1 MDSKLQLFKKSYLL
15 GVILLI
21 LLFPANGGSTEEV
34 LSQQE
39 VVKEIESLLQ
49 SAQQHYKQGDTG
61 KARESVSEAY
71 FDVFEGRGLEAQVGI
86 KSSALKSEL
95 ESMFGNIIGL
105 ISSGADLS
113 TIESAIAALISR
125 LNEVANEL
133 DKASKTFFAILFNS
147 FIIIL
152 REGFEAILIIS
163 ALAAYLSKVGQKS
176 KVKVV
181 YQGALAALAASFVTF
196 IIFQKLFK
204 ISAESQEVVEGITML
219 LATGVLFYVSYWLIS
234 KAQII
239 KWQHYIKSMVET
251 SLKKE
256 SVFVLGFA
264 SFLAVYREG
273 AETILFYQ
281 ALYSGSDGS
290 EGAVLAGFLI
300 GSIAL
305 VIIFIFFKYGVLKI
319 PLGAFFAVTSTLLYY
334 LAFVFAGKG
343 ILELQNAGW
352 INITPVMNFPT
363 VDILGIYP
371 SWEGITLQSV
381 LILALVA
388 ALLYNFLYIPY
399 KEKESLTKEISH
411 ISVDIANLHTG
422 LDHVRQHARSCQQLS
437 KAGNINEVNEMQGH
451 LKEIDKKV
459 HEVMGHLK
467 TLEVEVADMF
477 SELEESVKGHK

>member
-1 MDSKLQLFKKSYLL
+1 MDSRLQLFKKSYLL
-15 GVILLI
+15 GIILFI
-21 LLFPANGGSTEEV
+21 LLFPVTGGSAEQEV
-34 LSQQE
+34 SQQE
-39 VVKEIESLLQ
+39 IVKEIESLLQ
-49 SAQQHYKQGDTG
+49 SAQQHYKAGDSAT
-61 KARESVSEAY
+61 ARESVSEAY
-71 FDVFEGRGLEAQVGI
+71 FDVFEGRGLEAQVGA

-105 ISSGADLS
+105 ISSGADLA
-113 TIESAIAALISR
+113 TVEGAIATLNGR
-125 LNEVANEL
+125 LNEVAKEL
-133 DKASKTFFAILFNS
+133 DEASKTFFAILFNS

-163 ALAAYLSKVGQKS
+163 ALAAYLSKVGKKS

-181 YQGALAALAASFVTF
+181 YQGALAALVASFVTF
-196 IIFQKLFK
+196 IVFQKVYK
-204 ISAESQEVVEGITML
+204 ISAESQEVLEGITML
-219 LATGVLFYVSYWLIS
+219 LATAVLFYVSYWLIS

-251 SLKKE
+251 SLKRE
-256 SVFVLGFA
+256 SVFALGFA

-281 ALYSGSDGS
+281 ALYSGSGGS

-305 VIIFIFFKYGVLKI
+305 VIIFIFFKYSVVKI

-343 ILELQNAGW
+343 ILELQNGGW

-363 VDILGIYP
+363 VDVLGIYP
-371 SWEGITLQSV
+371 SWEGITLQSF

-399 KEKESLTKEISH
+399 KEKE
-411 ISVDIANLHTG
+411 
-422 LDHVRQHARSCQQLS
+422 RS
-437 KAGNINEVNEMQGH
+437 
-451 LKEIDKKV
+451 
-459 HEVMGHLK
+459 
-467 TLEVEVADMF
+467 
-477 SELEESVKGHK
+477 